1 MTESRNTRKEWR
13 VRLDLQ
19 LDQEQHDQVTR
30 AIQSA
35 VLGVVAEFD
44 VASDYSVRLVGP
56 GERGHVFRDSEG
68 LFGDNKTDP
77 FGGQPE
83 PGVPDGA
90 VMKMPD
96 DLLGP
101 LS

>member
-1 MTESRNTRKEWR
+1 MTEPKYTSREWK

-19 LDQEQHDQVTR
+19 LDQEQHDRVTR

-35 VLGVVAEFD
+35 VLAVVAELD

-56 GERGHVFRDSEG
+56 GDRGRLFRDRE
-68 LFGDNKTDP
+68 TDP
-77 FGGQPE
+77 FGEPEPE

-96 DLLGP
+96 DPLGS
-101 LS
+101 L

>member
-1 MTESRNTRKEWR
+1 MTESRKMSKEWR

-19 LDQEQHDQVTR
+19 LDQEQHDQVTK

-35 VLGVVAEFD
+35 VLGAVAEFD
-44 VASDYSVRLVGP
+44 LAGDYSVRLVGP
-56 GERGHVFRDSEG
+56 GERGRVFGDGGG
-68 LFGDNKTDP
+68 LFGDNRDP
-77 FGGQPE
+77 FGVEPE

-101 LS
+101 LP